1 MIENYS
7 CNLLPQIT
15 WIDRIFSN
23 NGLKRIT
30 QIATTI
36 TDYKDYKD
44 ISMKEIMINYD
55 NSFQENSIIR
65 VIRVICVQKNSI
77 IRFKKTV

>member
-30 QIATTI
+30 QIAQI
-36 TDYKDYKD
+36 KDNYKQYKSKRN
-44 ISMKEIMINYD
+44 IVKKRKEKR
-55 NSFQENSIIR
+55 E
-65 VIRVICVQKNSI
+65 K
-77 IRFKKTV
+77 RFFA